1 MTVFA
6 KAGPIRFTN
15 SCGQLLP
22 PSISCKF
29 APFVVMLLSF
39 SLFSGFLSIR
49 RFVFRFLVL
58 FAFIR
63 VIRSFAFSLFAVSYS
78 RLFAVNQ
85 IRFWAGVM
93 SFRIANDPETDYRA
107 FVRAA
112 YDRCA
117 MDYAN
122 QRSPAAG
129 AELNLI
135 EERLAPGSGVLDV
148 GCGAGIPVSR
158 QLADK
163 FEVTGVDISSS
174 MIGMARKNVPSATFI
189 RADVLETGFPAACFD
204 AIVSYYAIFHIPR
217 QEHRELFRRFARWIR
232 PGGLLLFTVAPKD
245 DGPGYTE
252 DGFFGETMY
261 WSNFGPGT
269 YRKMLA
275 ESGFRIEQEGIAGG
289 GRTDVDGQKEVH
301 PYFSAKRKGRS

>member
-1 MTVFA
+1 
-6 KAGPIRFTN
+6 
-15 SCGQLLP
+15 
-22 PSISCKF
+22 
-29 APFVVMLLSF
+29 
-39 SLFSGFLSIR
+39 
-49 RFVFRFLVL
+49 
-58 FAFIR
+58 
-63 VIRSFAFSLFAVSYS
+63 
-78 RLFAVNQ
+78 
-85 IRFWAGVM
+85 M
-93 SFRIANDPETDYRA
+93 SFRIANDPEADYRA

-135 EERLAPGSGVLDV
+135 EERLAPGSRVLDV
-148 GCGAGIPVSR
+148 GCGAGIPVVK
-158 QLADK
+158 QLSNK

-174 MIGMARKNVPSATFI
+174 MIGMARENVPSATFI
-189 RADVLETGFPAACFD
+189 RADITETGFLEACFD

-217 QEHRELFRRFARWIR
+217 QEHRELFRRFARWLR

-252 DGFFGETMY
+252 DDFFGETMY

-269 YRKMLA
+269 YRKILTETGFEVKREGFAVAGLA
-275 ESGFRIEQEGIAGG
+275 DVEGQ
-289 GRTDVDGQKEVH
+289 TEVH
-301 PYFSAKRKGRS
+301 PFFFAVRNELS